1 MSSVL
6 NQGGLYSQGGNR
18 LGNVVRT
25 LQNEIT
31 ELKKQI
37 ALLKAGG
44 LGSAAQPQVVVGPP
58 GPAGPQGPP
67 GPAGPQGPPGPAGP
81 KGEAGQM
88 AYVALPPQFMG
99 AAGAPTAAAAAALAT
114 AETSSAA
121 PQ

>member
-18 LGNVVRT
+18 LGNLVRG
-25 LQNEIT
+25 LQNDVAD
-31 ELKKQI
+31 LRKQV

-44 LGSAAQPQVVVGPP
+44 AASGSQQVVMGPP
-58 GPAGPQGPP
+58 GPAGPAGPQGPP
-67 GPAGPQGPPGPAGP
+67 GP

-99 AAGAPTAAAAAALAT
+99 AGAAVPAAAP
-114 AETSSAA
+114 AA
-121 PQ
+121 PVAESS